1 MRRELKRLDPIT
13 IKNLGPGR
21 HSDGGNLYLLV
32 RPDGRKTWLFRY
44 RDRITGKA
52 RDAGLGP
59 LSDVNPTL
67 AREKAHAMRLQLL
80 DGVDPLAAKQER
92 REAER
97 SARAKRVTFGWCLGR
112 FLAMNEAEWKNEK
125 HRAQWRATMDTYA
138 SALLPM
144 FVEDVETMHVVKA
157 LEPIWTTKTETATRV
172 RGRIESVLSWAKAN
186 HLRNGENPA
195 RWKGHLDQILP
206 KPTKLKNVQHHPAIP
221 YADMHAFL
229 TDLRERS
236 GLAARVLEWQIL
248 TAVRPGEAT
257 GTRWDEIDLE
267 AGVWTIPGE
276 RMKAGHPH
284 RVPLSEPARVL
295 VSNLPR
301 MGPYCFPGLK
311 ANPTISLAAGL
322 NLMKDL
328 RPGFV
333 PHGLRSSFRDWCA
346 NTGVPRDVAER
357 CLAHVQKD
365 KVEAAYQRS
374 DMLEPRRRVMEQWA
388 KFVETSPR
396 TGNVSDIRGNPT
408 SRSDGG
414 RTSNRARL

>member
-1 MRRELKRLDPIT
+1 MPRQHKRLDPIK
-13 IKNLGPGR
+13 IKNLAPGR

-32 RPDGRKTWLFRY
+32 KPDGRKTWLFRY
-44 RDRITGKA
+44 RDRNTGKP

-59 LSDVNPTL
+59 LSDVKPTL

-97 SARAKRVTFGWCLGR
+97 AARAKRVTFAWCLAR
-112 FLAMNEAEWKNEK
+112 FLAMNQAEWKNEK

-138 SALLPM
+138 SDLLPM
-144 FVEDVETMHVVKA
+144 FVEDVETMHVVRA

-186 HLRNGENPA
+186 HLRHGENPA
-195 RWKGHLDQILP
+195 RWTGHLDQILP
-206 KPTKLKNVQHHPAIP
+206 KPTKLKNVQHHPAVP

-229 TDLRERS
+229 TDLRKRS

-257 GTRWDEIDLE
+257 GTRWDELDLE
-267 AGVWTIPGE
+267 AGIWTIPGE
-276 RMKAGHPH
+276 RMKAGIPH
-284 RVPLSEPARVL
+284 RVPLSKSARVL
-295 VSNLPR
+295 VGQLPR
-301 MGPYCFPGLK
+301 MGPHCFPGMK
-311 ANPTISLAAGL
+311 SNPNISLAAGL

-346 NTGVPRDVAER
+346 NTGVPRDIAER

-374 DMLEPRRRVMEQWA
+374 DMLEPRRRIMERWA
-388 KFVETSPR
+388 TYLETAPL
-396 TGNVSDIRGNPT
+396 TGKVT
-408 SRSDGG
+408 SIKKA
-414 RTSNRARL
+414 NARKDW

>member
-1 MRRELKRLDPIT
+1 MGRERAKLDPVT
-13 IKNLGPGR
+13 IKSLGPGR

-32 RPDGRKTWLFRY
+32 KPDGRKTWIFRY
-44 RDRITGKA
+44 RDRITGKT

-59 LSDVNPTL
+59 TSDVNPTE
-67 AREKAHAMRLQLL
+67 ARKRANVLRLQLL
-80 DGVDPLAAKQER
+80 DGVDPLTAKQER

-97 SARAKRVTFGWCLGR
+97 SARAKRVTFGWCLDR
-112 FLAMNEAEWKNEK
+112 FLAMNEAEWRNPK
-125 HRAQWRATMDTYA
+125 HRAQWRATLTTYGA
-138 SALLPM
+138 DLLPM

-172 RGRIESVLSWAKAN
+172 RGRVENVLAWAKAN
-186 HLRNGENPA
+186 HLRSGENPA
-195 RWKGHLDQILP
+195 RWKGHLDQIFP
-206 KPTKLKNVQHHPAIP
+206 KPTKLKNVQHHPALP

-236 GLAARVLEWQIL
+236 GLAARALEWQLL
-248 TAVRPGEAT
+248 TAVRPGEAV

-276 RMKAGHPH
+276 RMKAGLPH
-284 RVPLSEPARVL
+284 RVPLSDSARVL

-311 ANPTISLAAGL
+311 SNPTISLAACL

-328 RPGFV
+328 RPGYV

-346 NTGVPRDVAER
+346 NSGVPREVAER
-357 CLAHVQKD
+357 CLAHVQRD

-374 DMLEPRRRVMEQWA
+374 DMLEPRQRVMAQWA
-388 KFVETSPR
+388 NFVDTAPPV
-396 TGNVSDIRGNPT
+396 GNVSSIAGKR
-408 SRSDGG
+408 R
-414 RTSNRARL
+414 RKA